1 MQGMILMI
9 IYRGMT
15 VKRMV
20 MLGMSVRKTK
30 APNVKM
36 ETMILIGKRR

>member
-1 MQGMILMI
+1 MQGMILMM

-15 VKRMV
+15 VKMMG
-20 MLGMSVRKTK
+20 MLGMSVRKMK

-36 ETMILIGKRR
+36 ETVILIGKGR